1 MYLHHQGR
9 DGVGVGVIDGAGV
22 GVKVG
27 VNVGVGVKVGCG
39 NPVGVGVGEE
49 VGVDVGVGV
58 GVGPA
63 AHPTDEQ
70 TLILPH
76 LKSVPVPVI
85 VSAVDSI
92 LLLTRGALHPGF
104 WPKRRPASPDTNGVA
119 IDVPERVE

>member
-9 DGVGVGVIDGAGV
+9 EGVGVGVRDGAG
-22 GVKVG
+22 VG
-27 VNVGVGVKVGCG
+27 VNVGVGVAVGDG
-39 NPVGVGVGEE
+39 AP
-49 VGVDVGVGV
+49 VGVGV
-58 GVGPA
+58 GVGEVVGVGVGVGVRVGGTPT
-63 AHPTDEQ
+63 HPTAEQ

-85 VSAVDSI
+85 ESAVDSI
-92 LLLTRGALHPGF
+92 LPLTWEPLHPGF